1 MMPNKNTITRI
12 HQRLTKSKIFWLTL
26 SIAFSIY
33 YSCLGLQKAFAS
45 QYVVQD
51 DAREYILWMQR
62 FVDPNLLPN
71 DLIADYFE
79 SITPLGYALLYK
91 FIAILGINPLLASK
105 ILPICLGLLTTIYCF
120 LFCQQILTKF
130 EKASLA
136 NLSTAFI
143 ATVLL
148 NQSLWFNTDL
158 ASATPRSFV
167 YPLLLTFFY
176 YLNRRSWWIVSC
188 IIILE
193 ALFYP
198 LTVFISIGILCLKI
212 WRQYVLLFII
222 LSVTLLALLPY
233 IISSSE
239 YAPVV
244 TASQAWNMPEHWV
257 GGRHVFFNNNPWE
270 FWLIGQHS
278 GILPALMPPLIWIA
292 LLFPGMRKNSSQWHQ
307 IRSISK
313 EHITLFWQ
321 IITVSVS
328 LYIAAHIVFLK
339 LFFPTRYI
347 LHTSR
352 ILFSIAGAIVFK
364 SIFGRLIY
372 ISKNNKSLS
381 NKIVSL
387 TLASALLIIL
397 VFYPN
402 FLRSYPK
409 ADYRIGTLPNL
420 YAFIQQQPKQ
430 TLIATL
436 AEEGD
441 NLPIFAQR
449 SVLMA
454 KEYALPFHLAYY
466 SQIRQRSLDLIQA
479 QYTDNIQVIQQF
491 IKKYQIDFWLVEKA
505 SFQPEYL
512 INKTWLK
519 SFQPQFDLALTNLHQ
534 NKLLPLTKLMN
545 TCGVFEDDNITL
557 LSGECLIQPILGKK

>member
-1 MMPNKNTITRI
+1 MMLDKNSITII
-12 HQRLTKSKIFWLTL
+12 YQRLIKSKIFWLTL

-33 YSCLGLQKAFAS
+33 YSCLGLQKAFSS

-62 FVDPNLLPN
+62 FVDSNLLPN

-91 FIAILGINPLLASK
+91 LMAILGINPLLASK
-105 ILPICLGLLTTIYCF
+105 IFPICLGLFTTVYCF
-120 LFCQQILTKF
+120 LFCQQILTKSEEVF
-130 EKASLA
+130 LTNS
-136 NLSTAFI
+136 STAFI
-143 ATVLL
+143 ATLLL

-158 ASATPRSFV
+158 VSATPRSFV
-167 YPLLLTFFY
+167 YPLLLAFLY
-176 YLNRRSWWIVSC
+176 YLKRRSWWVISC

-193 ALFYP
+193 SLFYP
-198 LTVFISIGILCLKI
+198 LTVFISAGILCMRL
-212 WRQYVLLFII
+212 WRQYILLFAI
-222 LSVTLLALLPY
+222 LSVALLALLPY

-257 GGRHVFFNNNPWE
+257 GGRHVFFNKNPWE

-292 LLFPGMRKNSSQWHQ
+292 VLFPWMQQNSRKWKWNQNISQ
-307 IRSISK
+307 
-313 EHITLFWQ
+313 ETITLFWQ
-321 IITVSVS
+321 IAIVSIS
-328 LYIAAHIVFLK
+328 LYIAAHIIFLK

-352 ILFSIAGAIVFK
+352 ILFSIAGAVVFK
-364 SIFGRLIY
+364 NIFDRLIY
-372 ISKNNKSLS
+372 ISKNNNYLK
-381 NKIVSL
+381 NKIVMMTLAGVLL
-387 TLASALLIIL
+387 TLLI
-397 VFYPN
+397 FYPS
-402 FLRSYPK
+402 FLKTYPK
-409 ADYRIGTLPNL
+409 TDYRIGKNPNL

-441 NLPIFAQR
+441 NLPIFTQR

-454 KEYALPFHLAYY
+454 REYALPFHLAYY

-479 QYTDNIQVIQQF
+479 QYTDDIRVMQQF
-491 IKKYQIDFWLVEKA
+491 IKKYHIDFWLVEKD
-505 SFQPEYL
+505 SFKPEYL
-512 INKTWLK
+512 ISKTWLK
-519 SFQPQFDLALTNLHQ
+519 SFQPQFNLALTNLHQ
-534 NKLLPLTKLMN
+534 DKLLPLTQFMN
-545 TCGVFEDDNITL
+545 TCDVFQNDNITL
-557 LSGECLIQPILGKK
+557 LSGECLIRKHLS